1 MSDYNRYYGGDD
13 RGTSGGQQPYS
24 TEYYTVGSPDPAP
37 QPPQPPKRKHNK
49 GLMVFLIAV
58 IAVVVLT
65 LGTFAVTGIVNF
77 AQNGSFDIQSQS
89 EEKDTPKL
97 EQQTT
102 PTPQSSKEGEELT
115 VREVAE
121 KLKPSVV
128 GIVSNT
134 SVGTGVIM
142 TGDGYII
149 TNAHVVEGS
158 TSLTV
163 YLDDEQKTQY
173 PATIVGLDTQT
184 DVAVIKA
191 EATGLTAAEFG
202 DSSVLTAG
210 DQVVAIGN
218 PGGLTLQNSVTV
230 GYVSAVNRS
239 MTTEDG
245 IVTNLIQ
252 TDAAINPGN
261 SGGALINMYG
271 QVIGINSSKITA
283 TDYEGLGFAIPIN
296 TVKDVVDGLIDHG
309 YVSGRPKLGIT
320 GQDVSTLMMMA
331 NGLPQGVLVG
341 SVEEDSDAYAKGIR
355 AGDVIT
361 GFGDVKIDGM
371 SALNAEKEKYK
382 AGDTVALTVY
392 RGGQEY
398 TVNVTLSEDTG
409 SSTTQQQQQ
418 TPQYPQYRFNR

>member
-13 RGTSGGQQPYS
+13 RESSGGQQPYS
-24 TEYYTVGSPDPAP
+24 TEYYTVGSPAPAP
-37 QPPQPPKRKHNK
+37 QPPKKKHNR
-49 GLMVFLIAV
+49 GLMVFLIVV

-77 AQNGSFDIQSQS
+77 AQNGAFDIQTQS
-89 EEKDTPKL
+89 AEKDTPKL

-128 GIVSNT
+128 GIVSET
-134 SVGTGVIM
+134 GVGTGVVM
-142 TGDGYII
+142 TEDGYII

-158 TSLTV
+158 SNLTV

-173 PATIVGLDTQT
+173 PAKIVGLDTQT

-202 DSSVLTAG
+202 DSDALAAG

-296 TVKDVVDGLIDHG
+296 TVKDVVDELIAHG

-320 GQDVSTLMMMA
+320 GRDVSQLMMMA
-331 NGLPQGVLVG
+331 NGLPQGVLIV

-361 GFGDVKIDGM
+361 GFGETKIDSM
-371 SALNAEKEKYK
+371 TTLNAEKEKYK

-392 RGGQEY
+392 RDGQEY
-398 TVNVTLSEDTG
+398 TVNVTLSEDAG
-409 SSTTQQQQQ
+409 ASTTQQQQQ
-418 TPQYPQYRFNR
+418 TPQYPGYGYNR

>member
-13 RGTSGGQQPYS
+13 RESSGGQQPYS
-24 TEYYTVGSPDPAP
+24 TEYYTVGSPAPAP
-37 QPPQPPKRKHNK
+37 QPPKKKHNR
-49 GLMVFLIAV
+49 GLMVFLIVV

-77 AQNGSFDIQSQS
+77 AQNGAFDIQTQS
-89 EEKDTPKL
+89 DEKDTPKL

-128 GIVSNT
+128 GIVSET
-134 SVGTGVIM
+134 GVGTGVVM
-142 TGDGYII
+142 TEDGYII

-158 TSLTV
+158 SNLTV

-173 PATIVGLDTQT
+173 PAKIVGLDTQT

-202 DSSVLTAG
+202 DSDALAAG

-296 TVKDVVDGLIDHG
+296 TVKDVVDELIAHG
-309 YVSGRPKLGIT
+309 YGSGRPKLGIT
-320 GQDVSTLMMMA
+320 GRDVSQLMMMA
-331 NGLPQGVLVG
+331 NGLPQGVLIV

-361 GFGDVKIDGM
+361 GFGETKIDSM
-371 SALNAEKEKYK
+371 TTLNAEKEKYK

-392 RGGQEY
+392 RDGQEY
-398 TVNVTLSEDTG
+398 TVNVTLSEDAG
-409 SSTTQQQQQ
+409 ASTTQQQQQ
-418 TPQYPQYRFNR
+418 TPQYPGYGYNR

>member
-13 RGTSGGQQPYS
+13 RGPSETPHPYNA
-24 TEYYTVGSPDPAP
+24 EYYTVSPPDPAP
-37 QPPQPPKRKHNK
+37 QPPKQKRNK
-49 GLMVFLIAV
+49 GLMVFLIVV
-58 IAVVVLT
+58 IAIVVLT
-65 LGTFAVTGIVNF
+65 LGTFAVAGIVNF
-77 AQNGSFDIQSQS
+77 AQNGTFDIQTQS

-102 PTPQSSKEGEELT
+102 PEPQSSKEGEELT
-115 VREVAE
+115 VREIAE
-121 KLKPSVV
+121 KLRPSVV
-128 GIVSNT
+128 GIVSDAG
-134 SVGTGVIM
+134 VGTGVVM
-142 TGDGYII
+142 TEDGYII

-158 TSLTV
+158 TNLTV

-173 PATIVGLDTQT
+173 PATIIGLDTQT

-202 DSSVLTAG
+202 DSDALAAG

-239 MTTEDG
+239 ITTESG
-245 IVTNLIQ
+245 IVTSLIQ

-296 TVKDVVDGLIDHG
+296 TVKDVVDELIANG
-309 YVSGRPKLGIT
+309 YVSGRPKLGIM
-320 GQDVSTLMMMA
+320 GQDVEQLMMIA
-331 NGLPQGVLVG
+331 NGLPQGVLVV

-361 GFGDVKIDGM
+361 GFGSVKVDGM
-371 SALNAEKEKYK
+371 STLNAEKEKYK
-382 AGDTVALTVY
+382 AGDTVAVTVY
-392 RGGQEY
+392 RDGKEY

-418 TPQYPQYRFNR
+418 QQQTPQYPGYGYNR

>member
-13 RGTSGGQQPYS
+13 RESSGGQQPYS

-37 QPPQPPKRKHNK
+37 QPPKKKHNR
-49 GLMVFLIAV
+49 GLMVFLIVV

-77 AQNGSFDIQSQS
+77 AQNGAFDIQTQS
-89 EEKDTPKL
+89 DEKDTPKL

-128 GIVSNT
+128 GIVSET
-134 SVGTGVIM
+134 GVGTGVVM
-142 TGDGYII
+142 TEDGYII

-158 TSLTV
+158 SNLTV

-173 PATIVGLDTQT
+173 PAKIVGLDTQT

-202 DSSVLTAG
+202 DSDALAAG

-296 TVKDVVDGLIDHG
+296 TVKDVVDELIAHG

-320 GQDVSTLMMMA
+320 GRDVSQLMMMA
-331 NGLPQGVLVG
+331 NGLPQGVLIV

-361 GFGDVKIDGM
+361 GFGETKIDSM
-371 SALNAEKEKYK
+371 TTLNAEKEKYK

-392 RGGQEY
+392 RDGQEY
-398 TVNVTLSEDTG
+398 TVNVTLSEDAG
-409 SSTTQQQQQ
+409 ASTTQQQQQ
-418 TPQYPQYRFNR
+418 TPQYPGYGYNR

>member
-13 RGTSGGQQPYS
+13 RESSGGQQPYS

-37 QPPQPPKRKHNK
+37 QPPKKKHNR
-49 GLMVFLIAV
+49 GLMVFLIVV

-77 AQNGSFDIQSQS
+77 AQNGAFDIQTQS
-89 EEKDTPKL
+89 DEKDTPKL

-128 GIVSNT
+128 GIVSET
-134 SVGTGVIM
+134 GVGTGVVM
-142 TGDGYII
+142 TEDGYII

-158 TSLTV
+158 SNLTV

-173 PATIVGLDTQT
+173 PAKIVGLDTQT

-202 DSSVLTAG
+202 DSDALAAG

-296 TVKDVVDGLIDHG
+296 TVKDVVDELIAHG

-320 GQDVSTLMMMA
+320 GRDVSQLMMMA
-331 NGLPQGVLVG
+331 NGLPQGVLIV

-361 GFGDVKIDGM
+361 GFGETKIDSM
-371 SALNAEKEKYK
+371 TTLNAEKEKYK
-382 AGDTVALTVY
+382 AGDTVALTIY
-392 RGGQEY
+392 RDGQEY
-398 TVNVTLSEDTG
+398 TVNVTLSEDAG
-409 SSTTQQQQQ
+409 ASTTQQQQQ
-418 TPQYPQYRFNR
+418 TPQYPGYGYNR

>member
-13 RGTSGGQQPYS
+13 RDSSGGQQPYS

-37 QPPQPPKRKHNK
+37 KPPKKKHNR
-49 GLMVFLIAV
+49 GLMVFLIV
-58 IAVVVLT
+58 VLSVVVLT

-77 AQNGSFDIQSQS
+77 VQNGAFDIQTQS
-89 EEKDTPKL
+89 DEKDTPKL

-102 PTPQSSKEGEELT
+102 PEPQSSKEGEELT

-128 GIVSNT
+128 GIVSE
-134 SVGTGVIM
+134 SGVGTGVVM
-142 TGDGYII
+142 TEDGYII

-158 TSLTV
+158 TELTV

-173 PATIVGLDTQT
+173 PAKIIGLDTQT

-191 EATGLTAAEFG
+191 EAEGLTAAEFG
-202 DSSVLTAG
+202 DSDALAAG

-245 IVTNLIQ
+245 IVTKLIQ

-296 TVKDVVDGLIDHG
+296 TVKDVVDELIAHG

-320 GQDVSTLMMMA
+320 GRDVSQLMMMA
-331 NGLPQGVLVG
+331 NGLPQGVLIV
-341 SVEEDSDAYAKGIR
+341 SVEEDSDAYAKGVR

-361 GFGDVKIDGM
+361 GFGGVKVNGM

-382 AGDTVALTVY
+382 AGDTVPLTVY
-392 RGGQEY
+392 RDGQEY
-398 TVNVTLSEDTG
+398 TVNVTLSEDAG
-409 SSTTQQQQQ
+409 ASATQQQQQ
-418 TPQYPQYRFNR
+418 VPQYPGYGYNR

>member
-13 RGTSGGQQPYS
+13 RESSGGQQPYS
-24 TEYYTVGSPDPAP
+24 TEYYTVGSPAPAP
-37 QPPQPPKRKHNK
+37 QPPKKKHNR
-49 GLMVFLIAV
+49 GLMVFLIVV

-77 AQNGSFDIQSQS
+77 AQNGAFDIQTQS
-89 EEKDTPKL
+89 DEKDTPKL

-128 GIVSNT
+128 GIVSET
-134 SVGTGVIM
+134 GVGTGVVM
-142 TGDGYII
+142 TEDGYII

-158 TSLTV
+158 SNLTV

-173 PATIVGLDTQT
+173 PAKIVGLDTQT

-202 DSSVLTAG
+202 DSDALAAG

-296 TVKDVVDGLIDHG
+296 TVKDVVDELIAHG

-320 GQDVSTLMMMA
+320 GRDVNQLMMMA
-331 NGLPQGVLVG
+331 NGLPQGVLIV

-361 GFGDVKIDGM
+361 GFGETKIDSM
-371 SALNAEKEKYK
+371 TTLNAEKEKYK

-392 RGGQEY
+392 RDGQEY
-398 TVNVTLSEDTG
+398 TVNVTLSEDAG
-409 SSTTQQQQQ
+409 ASTTQQQQQ
-418 TPQYPQYRFNR
+418 TPQYPGYGYNR

>member
-13 RGTSGGQQPYS
+13 RESSGGQQPYS
-24 TEYYTVGSPDPAP
+24 TEYYTVGSPAPAP
-37 QPPQPPKRKHNK
+37 QPPKKKHNR
-49 GLMVFLIAV
+49 GLMVFLIVV

-77 AQNGSFDIQSQS
+77 AQNGAFDIQTQS
-89 EEKDTPKL
+89 DEKDTPKL

-128 GIVSNT
+128 GIVSET
-134 SVGTGVIM
+134 GVGTGVVM
-142 TGDGYII
+142 TEDGYII

-158 TSLTV
+158 SNLTV

-173 PATIVGLDTQT
+173 PAKIVGLDTQT

-202 DSSVLTAG
+202 DSDALAAG

-296 TVKDVVDGLIDHG
+296 TVKDVVDELIAHG

-320 GQDVSTLMMMA
+320 GRDVSQLMMMA
-331 NGLPQGVLVG
+331 NGLPQGVLIV

-361 GFGDVKIDGM
+361 GFGETKIDSM
-371 SALNAEKEKYK
+371 TTLNAEKEKYK

-392 RGGQEY
+392 RDGQEY
-398 TVNVTLSEDTG
+398 TVNVTLSEDAG
-409 SSTTQQQQQ
+409 ASTTQQQQQ
-418 TPQYPQYRFNR
+418 TPQYPGYGYNR

>member
-1 MSDYNRYYGGDD
+1 
-13 RGTSGGQQPYS
+13 
-24 TEYYTVGSPDPAP
+24 
-37 QPPQPPKRKHNK
+37 
-49 GLMVFLIAV
+49 
-58 IAVVVLT
+58 
-65 LGTFAVTGIVNF
+65 
-77 AQNGSFDIQSQS
+77 
-89 EEKDTPKL
+89 
-97 EQQTT
+97 
-102 PTPQSSKEGEELT
+102 
-115 VREVAE
+115 
-121 KLKPSVV
+121 
-128 GIVSNT
+128 
-134 SVGTGVIM
+134 
-142 TGDGYII
+142 
-149 TNAHVVEGS
+149 
-158 TSLTV
+158 
-163 YLDDEQKTQY
+163 
-173 PATIVGLDTQT
+173 
-184 DVAVIKA
+184 
-191 EATGLTAAEFG
+191 
-202 DSSVLTAG
+202 
-210 DQVVAIGN
+210 
-218 PGGLTLQNSVTV
+218 
-230 GYVSAVNRS
+230 
-239 MTTEDG
+239 
-245 IVTNLIQ
+245 
-252 TDAAINPGN
+252 
-261 SGGALINMYG
+261 MYG

-296 TVKDVVDGLIDHG
+296 TVKDVVDELIDHG

>member
-13 RGTSGGQQPYS
+13 RESSGGQQPYS
-24 TEYYTVGSPDPAP
+24 TEYYTVGSPAPAP
-37 QPPQPPKRKHNK
+37 QSPKKKHNR
-49 GLMVFLIAV
+49 GLMVFLIVV

-77 AQNGSFDIQSQS
+77 AQNGAFDIQTQS
-89 EEKDTPKL
+89 DEKDTPKL

-128 GIVSNT
+128 GIVSET
-134 SVGTGVIM
+134 GVGTGVVM
-142 TGDGYII
+142 TEDGYII

-158 TSLTV
+158 SNLTV

-173 PATIVGLDTQT
+173 PAKIVGLDTQT

-202 DSSVLTAG
+202 DSDALAAG

-296 TVKDVVDGLIDHG
+296 TVKDVVDESIAHG

-320 GQDVSTLMMMA
+320 GRDVSQLMMMA
-331 NGLPQGVLVG
+331 NGLPQGVLIV

-361 GFGDVKIDGM
+361 GFGETKIDSM
-371 SALNAEKEKYK
+371 TTLNAEKEKYK

-392 RGGQEY
+392 RDGQEY
-398 TVNVTLSEDTG
+398 TVNVTLSEDAG
-409 SSTTQQQQQ
+409 ASTTQQQQQ
-418 TPQYPQYRFNR
+418 TPQYPGYGYNR

>member
-13 RGTSGGQQPYS
+13 RESSGGQQPYS
-24 TEYYTVGSPDPAP
+24 TEYYTVGSPAPAP
-37 QPPQPPKRKHNK
+37 QPPKKKHNR
-49 GLMVFLIAV
+49 GLMVFLIVV

-77 AQNGSFDIQSQS
+77 AQNGAFDIQTQS
-89 EEKDTPKL
+89 DEKDTPKL

-128 GIVSNT
+128 GIVSET
-134 SVGTGVIM
+134 GVGTGVVM
-142 TGDGYII
+142 TEDGYII

-158 TSLTV
+158 SNLTV

-173 PATIVGLDTQT
+173 PAKIVGLDTQT

-202 DSSVLTAG
+202 DSDALAAG

-296 TVKDVVDGLIDHG
+296 TVKDVVDELIAHG

-320 GQDVSTLMMMA
+320 GRDVSQLMMMA
-331 NGLPQGVLVG
+331 NGLPQGVLIV

-361 GFGDVKIDGM
+361 GFGETKIDSM
-371 SALNAEKEKYK
+371 TTLNAEKEKYK
-382 AGDTVALTVY
+382 AGATVALTVY
-392 RGGQEY
+392 RDGQEY
-398 TVNVTLSEDTG
+398 TVNVTLSEDAG
-409 SSTTQQQQQ
+409 ASTTQQQQQ
-418 TPQYPQYRFNR
+418 TPQYPGYGYNR

>member
-13 RGTSGGQQPYS
+13 RESSGGQQPYS
-24 TEYYTVGSPDPAP
+24 TEYYTVGSPAPAP
-37 QPPQPPKRKHNK
+37 QPPKKKHNR
-49 GLMVFLIAV
+49 GLMVFLIVV

-77 AQNGSFDIQSQS
+77 AQNGAFDIQTQS
-89 EEKDTPKL
+89 DEKDTPKL

-128 GIVSNT
+128 GIVSET
-134 SVGTGVIM
+134 GVGTGVVM
-142 TGDGYII
+142 TEDGYII

-158 TSLTV
+158 SNLTV

-173 PATIVGLDTQT
+173 PAKIVGLDTQT

-202 DSSVLTAG
+202 DSDALAAG

-296 TVKDVVDGLIDHG
+296 TVKDVVDELIAHG
-309 YVSGRPKLGIT
+309 YESGRPKLGIT
-320 GQDVSTLMMMA
+320 GRDVSQLMMMA
-331 NGLPQGVLVG
+331 NGLPQGVLIV

-361 GFGDVKIDGM
+361 GFGETKIDSM
-371 SALNAEKEKYK
+371 TTLNAEKEKYK

-392 RGGQEY
+392 RDGQEY
-398 TVNVTLSEDTG
+398 TVNVTLSEDAG
-409 SSTTQQQQQ
+409 ASTTQQQQQ
-418 TPQYPQYRFNR
+418 TPQYPGYGYNR